1 MPDLGGMKT
10 TTLRHMAQRKGISL
24 HSFSSHKFSTAGD
37 AQEMADRP
45 SGSSLLKCS
54 LRPLHLVTTWT
65 SSFPGTWSIHLSFS
79 KVKGASFYLVNA
91 SGPLFLQEE
100 SQRKNFSLS
109 WPQDINN
116 KINNKVET
124 LLDMMPGIRCVHSK
138 QICSLLQDGFL
149 LLYFKYW
156 SRIIECTHDL
166 CSWLWWGYDI
176 SQKEENLLPQ
186 LKVKDKSVWDFPG
199 DPWLRIPQ
207 PMQGTWVQSLFWE
220 DSTCCGATKPM
231 CHNCWAPR
239 VQEPQPSKPEHLTSV
254 FHTREATTVRSLS
267 TATWSPSLSQLEKT
281 WVQQQRPSAAKNK
294 YTFFKKM
301 NFLIKKK
308 KKT

>member
-1 MPDLGGMKT
+1 MVELYNGFIKILGMKELSMFCSLMQFALQYDSQDMPDLGGMKT

-24 HSFSSHKFSTAGD
+24 HSFSSHKFLTAGD

-54 LRPLHLVTTWT
+54 LRPLHLVTAWT

-116 KINNKVET
+116 KINNKVLT

-138 QICSLLQDGFL
+138 HICSLLQDGFL
-149 LLYFKYW
+149 LLYFKY
-156 SRIIECTHDL
+156 
-166 CSWLWWGYDI
+166 
-176 SQKEENLLPQ
+176 
-186 LKVKDKSVWDFPG
+186 
-199 DPWLRIPQ
+199 
-207 PMQGTWVQSLFWE
+207 
-220 DSTCCGATKPM
+220 
-231 CHNCWAPR
+231 
-239 VQEPQPSKPEHLTSV
+239 
-254 FHTREATTVRSLS
+254 
-267 TATWSPSLSQLEKT
+267 
-281 WVQQQRPSAAKNK
+281 
-294 YTFFKKM
+294 
-301 NFLIKKK
+301 
-308 KKT
+308 